1 MKPHAAI
8 LSKICF
14 EDVHLFQSNWSLLK
28 KKKNKLDTMGVLHL
42 FTQNL
47 ILEKN

>member
-1 MKPHAAI
+1 MKPYAAI

-28 KKKNKLDTMGVLHL
+28 KKNKLDTMGVLHL
-42 FTQNL
+42 FMQNL